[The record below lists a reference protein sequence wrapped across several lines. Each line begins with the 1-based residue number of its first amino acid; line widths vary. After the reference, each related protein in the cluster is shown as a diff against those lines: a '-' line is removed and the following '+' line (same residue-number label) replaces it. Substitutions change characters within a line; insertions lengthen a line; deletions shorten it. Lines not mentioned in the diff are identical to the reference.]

1 MRGAASG
8 GAPCGREI
16 GGALESVEEHYE
28 KLLAPRYTWMRGN
41 FGQRVREYL
50 GFFEG
55 IGVSPRSSGKALDL
69 GAGSGFQSLALA
81 ELGFEVL
88 AVDTSEAL
96 LEELR
101 SRAGERRIQP
111 VLGDMRDPTAYAGKG
126 PFEVAVC
133 MGDTLPHL
141 RSHEEVGAL
150 FRGVRGALE
159 GGGILIL
166 EFRDYASE
174 LKGADRAIPVRLDDE
189 RIMATFLEYEK
200 ERVNV
205 HDMVFEK
212 GADGWEMRKS
222 AYPKLRLGAE
232 AVSSLLGRNG
242 FQVVE
247 RSEDK
252 GFTTI
257 VARA

>member
-1 MRGAASG
+1 MRETASG

-16 GGALESVEEHYE
+16 GGALGSVEEHYE
-28 KLLAPRYTWMRGN
+28 NLLARHYTWMRGD
-41 FGQRVREYL
+41 FWQRVREYR
-50 GFFEG
+50 GFFERA
-55 IGVSPRSSGKALDL
+55 GVSPRSSGKALDL

-101 SRAGERRIQP
+101 SQAGERRIRL
-111 VLGDMRDPTAYAGKG
+111 VLGDMSDQKVYAGKG

-150 FRGVRGALE
+150 FEAVRGVLE
-159 GGGILIL
+159 GGGNLVL
-166 EFRDYASE
+166 EFRDYTSE
-174 LKGADRAIPVRLDDE
+174 LKGADRAIPVRMDDE

-200 ERVNV
+200 ERVDV

-222 AYPKLRLGAE
+222 AYPKLRLSTE
-232 AVSSLLGRNG
+232 AVSSFLGRNG
-242 FQVVE
+242 FQIVE

>member
-1 MRGAASG
+1 MHRAASG

-16 GGALESVEEHYE
+16 GGALGSVEEHYE
-28 KLLAPRYTWMRGN
+28 NLLAPRYTWMRGD

-50 GFFEG
+50 SFFERA
-55 IGVSPRSSGKALDL
+55 GVSPRSSGKALDL

-101 SRAGERRIQP
+101 SWAGERRIRP
-111 VLGDMRDPTAYAGKG
+111 VLGDMRNPRAYAGKG
-126 PFEVAVC
+126 PFETAVC

-141 RSHEEVGAL
+141 RSHEEVEAL
-150 FRGVRGALE
+150 FGGVRGALE
-159 GGGILIL
+159 GVGNLIL
-166 EFRDYASE
+166 EFRDYVSE
-174 LKGADRAIPVRLDDE
+174 LKGVDRVIPVRLNDE

-205 HDMVFEK
+205 HDLVFEK

-247 RSEDK
+247 RTEDK
-252 GFTTI
+252 GFTRI
-257 VARA
+257 IARA